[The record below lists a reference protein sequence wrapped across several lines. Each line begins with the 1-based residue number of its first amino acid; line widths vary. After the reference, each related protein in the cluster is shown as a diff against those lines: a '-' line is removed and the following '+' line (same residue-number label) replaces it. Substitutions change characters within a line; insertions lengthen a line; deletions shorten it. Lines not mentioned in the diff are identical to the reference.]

1 MLVRFGIRLRYVA
14 FVAVVGILAGCGGDA
29 PPASDGGDSAS
40 GDSSEPS
47 AAMQPA
53 EQTESTVTV
62 VENGVGTE
70 PAQAAAVFLDSLRS
84 GNVQAING
92 ILTELAQQEVAKSSW
107 GMEPVGTPEGRFEIG
122 RVGYPYEDKSVAL
135 VECTWVEP
143 PVPNEAP
150 ISMDIVCEVHKE
162 TAGWR
167 ISGIAVT
174 VPGTAD
180 TLVLD
185 FEDAAALDATV
196 GAATQQTAQTVAPNG
211 QPAANGVTP
220 GMPPQGVNAYPASGS
235 TNVPAQMPSYQQPP
249 ANTSATGAGYPP
261 AGYNGNNAGQ
271 QPGYGAGQAYPGGQ
285 QLPPQSGQYGAPASQ
300 GNTGAGASGTNG
312 LGYPALP
319 GR

>member
-1 MLVRFGIRLRYVA
+1 
-14 FVAVVGILAGCGGDA
+14 GGDN
-29 PPASDGGDSAS
+29 SS
-40 GDSSEPS
+40 GTEPS
-47 AAMQPA
+47 ASIQPA
-53 EQTESTVTV
+53 VETPSTVTV

-143 PVPNEAP
+143 PVPNETP
-150 ISMDIVCEVHKE
+150 VSMDIVCEVHKE

-167 ISGIAVT
+167 ISALAVT
-174 VPGTAD
+174 VPGTED

-196 GAATQQTAQTVAPNG
+196 GAATQQTAQTGVNG
-211 QPAANGVTP
+211 QPAGSP
-220 GMPPQGVNAYPASGS
+220 QMQGGMQGASAYPASGS
-235 TNVPAQMPSYQQPP
+235 TSTPAQIPSYQQPQTNVP
-249 ANTSATGAGYPP
+249 AGGNGYPP
-261 AGYNGNNAGQ
+261 AGYNGSNGAQ
-271 QPGYGAGQAYPGGQ
+271 QGYGAGQTYQGG
-285 QLPPQSGQYGAPASQ
+285 QLPPQNGQTPNYGAPTHS
-300 GNTGAGASGTNG
+300 NTGNNGATTTGN